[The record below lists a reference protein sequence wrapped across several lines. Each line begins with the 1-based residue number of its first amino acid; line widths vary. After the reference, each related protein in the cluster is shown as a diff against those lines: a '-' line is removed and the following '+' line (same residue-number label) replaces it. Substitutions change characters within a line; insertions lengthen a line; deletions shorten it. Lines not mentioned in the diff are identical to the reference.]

1 MKAIKLI
8 TKRLKHNPINK
19 IKPTNI
25 SLGPQ
30 KNPMIERKN
39 RIAVINDN
47 VLNSSYFMPITKFNQ
62 RLTKNS
68 NIQNNINI
76 KYSFFNTVQRL
87 FFSKYGL

>member
-1 MKAIKLI
+1 MKLI
-8 TKRLKHNPINK
+8 IKRLKHNPEKK

-25 SLGPQ
+25 SLGPP

-68 NIQNNINI
+68 NIQN
-76 KYSFFNTVQRL
+76 YFNNHPD
-87 FFSKYGL
+87 FKF